1 MTNVVLLTK
10 ENHKDLKLKKDKNAH
25 LAFGV
30 SVCATFPV
38 EFRNIQTHYPIFFQK
53 NPENEKFTPVAL
65 LGLEPSENLF
75 VSEAGWDC
83 SYIPLA
89 LDVQPFIIGRANEDN
104 ESDGR
109 VFVDLDSPLIADE
122 SDTDGVRIFDEMGM
136 ESEFLQNTVK
146 NMEMLHFGFETCKG
160 YVEWMVKYDLLEP
173 FVLDVALDDQSL
185 NRLTGFQT
193 INEDRFKNLED
204 NLLLEMRGKGYLM
217 PTYMAL
223 ASLASVTGLI
233 ERKNLKLGK

>member
-1 MTNVVLLTK
+1 MTNAVLLTK

-25 LAFGV
+25 LAQGV

-53 NPENEKFTPVAL
+53 NPENEEFTPVAL

-122 SDTDGVRIFDEMGM
+122 GDTDGVRIFDEMGV
-136 ESEFLQNTVK
+136 ETEFLQDTVK
-146 NMEMLHFGFETCKG
+146 NMEMLHFGFETCKA
-160 YVEWMVKYDLLEP
+160 YVAWLVKYDLLEP
-173 FVLDVALDDQSL
+173 FVLDVALEDKSL

-193 INEDRFKNLED
+193 INEGRFKELED
-204 NLLLEMRGKGYLM
+204 DLLLEMRGKGYLM
-217 PTYMAL
+217 PTYMVL

-233 ERKNLKLGK
+233 DRKNLKLGK

>member
-1 MTNVVLLTK
+1 MTNAVLLTK

-25 LAFGV
+25 LAQGV

-53 NPENEKFTPVAL
+53 NPENEEFTPVAL

-109 VFVDLDSPLIADE
+109 VFIDLDSPLIADE
-122 SDTDGVRIFDEMGM
+122 GDTDGVRIFDEMGV
-136 ESEFLQNTVK
+136 ETEFLQDTVK
-146 NMEMLHFGFETCKG
+146 NMEMLHFGFETCKA
-160 YVEWMVKYDLLEP
+160 YVAWLVKYDLLEP
-173 FVLDVALDDQSL
+173 FVLDVALEDKSL

-193 INEDRFKNLED
+193 INEGRFKELED
-204 NLLLEMRGKGYLM
+204 DLLLEMRGKGYLM
-217 PTYMAL
+217 PTYMVL

-233 ERKNLKLGK
+233 DRKNLKLGK

>member
-1 MTNVVLLTK
+1 MTNAVLLTK

-25 LAFGV
+25 LAQGV

-109 VFVDLDSPLIADE
+109 VFIDLDSPLIADE
-122 SDTDGVRIFDEMGM
+122 GDTDGVRIFDEMGV
-136 ESEFLQNTVK
+136 ETEFLQDTVK
-146 NMEMLHFGFETCKG
+146 NMEMLHFGFETCKA
-160 YVEWMVKYDLLEP
+160 YVAWLVKYDLLEP
-173 FVLDVALDDQSL
+173 FVLDVALEDKSL

-193 INEDRFKNLED
+193 INEDRFKELED
-204 NLLLEMRGKGYLM
+204 DLLLEMRGKGYLM
-217 PTYMAL
+217 PTYMVL

-233 ERKNLKLGK
+233 DRKNLKLGK

>member
-1 MTNVVLLTK
+1 MTNAVLLTK

-25 LAFGV
+25 LAQGV

-53 NPENEKFTPVAL
+53 NPENEEFTPVAL

-75 VSEAGWDC
+75 ISEAGWDC

-109 VFVDLDSPLIADE
+109 VFIDLDSPLIADE
-122 SDTDGVRIFDEMGM
+122 GDTDGVRIFDEMGV
-136 ESEFLQNTVK
+136 ETEFLQDTVK
-146 NMEMLHFGFETCKG
+146 NMEMLHFGFETCKA
-160 YVEWMVKYDLLEP
+160 YVAWLVKYDLLEP
-173 FVLDVALDDQSL
+173 FVLDVALEDKSL

-193 INEDRFKNLED
+193 INEGRFKELED
-204 NLLLEMRGKGYLM
+204 DLLLEMRGKGYLM
-217 PTYMAL
+217 PTYMVL

-233 ERKNLKLGK
+233 DRKNLKLGK